1 MSVLFHKM
9 VIAGVGLLGAS
20 IALAARRRGMVGEI
34 IGYGRGAE
42 SLRLAS
48 ERHMIDDYFMD
59 AERFPAGTDLLMV
72 ATPVQAIV
80 PTVRSFLPR
89 LEPGCIVTDV
99 GSVKLRIVRQME
111 KLLGGK
117 HAFVGAHPIAGSEQW
132 GPQYANADLFV
143 DHRCILTPG
152 GNTDAQA
159 VEKIS
164 CFWRNLGAKV
174 ESMDPRVHDRVLA
187 VVSHLPHMAAYAL
200 VNTLSKAEVDAID
213 LKRYCAGGFKDITR
227 IASSRPELWRDICLA
242 NREAVAS
249 SLGKY
254 IRQLNQLKGWITKGE
269 AESLELEFARANEVR
284 RQIG

>member
-1 MSVLFHKM
+1 M

-20 IALAARRRGMVGEI
+20 IALAARRCGVVGEI

-42 SLRLAS
+42 SLSLAL
-48 ERHMIDDYFMD
+48 EGHIIDASFMD
-59 AERFPAGTDLLMV
+59 ARQFPAGTDLLIV

-80 PTVRSFLPR
+80 PTVRSFLSR
-89 LEPGCIVTDV
+89 LEPGCIVSDV

-111 KLLGGK
+111 KILGGK
-117 HAFVGAHPIAGSEQW
+117 NTFVGAHPIAGSEQW
-132 GPQYANADLFV
+132 GPQYAKVDLFA
-143 DHRCILTPG
+143 DHRCILTPTH
-152 GNTDAQA
+152 NTDVKA
-159 VEKIS
+159 VEKIA
-164 CFWRNLGAKV
+164 CFWRSLGAKV
-174 ESMDPRVHDRVLA
+174 ESMDPKVHDRVLA
-187 VVSHLPHMAAYAL
+187 VVSHLPHVAAYAL
-200 VNTLSKAEVDAID
+200 VSTLSRVEVDAVD

-254 IRQLNQLKGWITKGE
+254 IRQLNQLKGWIIGGE
-269 AESLELEFARANEVR
+269 AHRLELEFARANEVR